1 MMNNTSMNQACKL
14 KPGTSLIGKW
24 NKNIYTMIRLLGEGA
39 TGVVYLAD
47 SDQGRVALK
56 LSENSLSITSEVNVL
71 KHFSKVQGSSLG
83 PCLLDVDDF
92 IQPNTQKIIPFYVM
106 EYVGGTDFLTFVQGK
121 GIEWVDVLILQLLTN
136 LEQLHRH
143 GWVFGDLKPDNLIVS
158 GPPTKIRCIDVG
170 GTTMQGRSIKEF
182 TEFFDR
188 GYWGLGTRKAEP
200 AYDLFAV
207 AMIMVNVAYPK
218 RFSKKTDGTEGKI
231 HLFEAIDQDTFL
243 KKHKQMLVNAILG
256 KYNSAAEMKQDLLVI
271 VSTATSK
278 PARSNNGTK
287 SKRVQQNR
295 PTASTRKQVKQSNK
309 RKKTSGLLETIVILI
324 GVFLIYSLY
333 VMQNLM

>member
-1 MMNNTSMNQACKL
+1 MNQACKF

-24 NKNIYTMIRLLGEGA
+24 NKNTYSIIRLLGEGA

-47 SDQGRVALK
+47 SDHGRVALK
-56 LSENSLSITSEVNVL
+56 LSENSMSITSEVNVL
-71 KHFSKVQGSSLG
+71 KHFSKVQGSFLG
-83 PCLLDVDDF
+83 PCLHDVDDF

-121 GIEWVDVLILQLLTN
+121 GVEWVDVLILQLLSN
-136 LEQLHRH
+136 LEQLHQH

-170 GTTMQGRSIKEF
+170 GTTLKGRSIKEF

-188 GYWGLGTRKAEP
+188 GYWGLGTRKADP

-207 AMIMVNVAYPK
+207 AMVMVNAAYPK
-218 RFSKKTDGTEGKI
+218 RFSKKSGGTEGKI
-231 HLFEAIDQDTFL
+231 QIFEAIEQHTFL
-243 KKHKQMLVNAILG
+243 KKHKPMLVNAILG

-271 VSTATSK
+271 VSAGTSP
-278 PARSNNGTK
+278 PARSKNG
-287 SKRVQQNR
+287 SKGQPVQQNQSFS
-295 PTASTRKQVKQSNK
+295 STRKQIKQSKK
-309 RKKTSGLLETIVILI
+309 RKKTSGFLETIVILL